1 MEISPRQSRAARG
14 LLDWTQDNLAT
25 RAGVSLKTVQD
36 FEGERRKPIKVV
48 RASIKQAFEQ
58 AGVEFFDQD
67 GLRLKRQA
75 Q

>member
-48 RASIKQAFEQ
+48 RASIQQAFEQ
-58 AGVEFFDQD
+58 AGVEFFEQD
-67 GLRLKRQA
+67 GLRLKK
-75 Q
+75 

>member
-67 GLRLKRQA
+67 GLRLKK
-75 Q
+75 

>member
-36 FEGERRKPIKVV
+36 FEGELDCPGKSGELFAHRSAISSSW
-48 RASIKQAFEQ
+48 AI
-58 AGVEFFDQD
+58 GD
-67 GLRLKRQA
+67 L
-75 Q
+75 